1 MCMEIFARAEHGHA
15 LHLRPTQN
23 GRLTSKMRSELLF
36 VGWFI
41 FLLMLN
47 RVRVTIPFIKVTMA
61 FACGSTPTNAD
72 DPTLSTWDADF
83 IAYKPAVHNAFKQL
97 MVEDVDAQ
105 KRAIDSVTL
114 QDCPELAWATM
125 KLEAGLAFVEA
136 IEGLRKTHVFKW
148 LILDCAA
155 AGEAL
160 NTGFT
165 CCIDNIVESPGL
177 TLLEKERI
185 LLTKSKFRSS
195 P

>member
-47 RVRVTIPFIKVTMA
+47 GVRVTRPFINATMA
-61 FACGSTPTNAD
+61 FACGSTPTNAH

-83 IAYKPAVHNAFKQL
+83 IACKLAVHNAFKQP

-105 KRAIDSVTL
+105 RRAIHYKKKLFFWTSKKMAIGVHFDMDVVVNDVT
-114 QDCPELAWATM
+114 
-125 KLEAGLAFVEA
+125 
-136 IEGLRKTHVFKW
+136 
-148 LILDCAA
+148 
-155 AGEAL
+155 
-160 NTGFT
+160 
-165 CCIDNIVESPGL
+165 
-177 TLLEKERI
+177 
-185 LLTKSKFRSS
+185 
-195 P
+195 

>member
-1 MCMEIFARAEHGHA
+1 MTR
-15 LHLRPTQN
+15 
-23 GRLTSKMRSELLF
+23 
-36 VGWFI
+36 
-41 FLLMLN
+41 
-47 RVRVTIPFIKVTMA
+47 PFINATMA
-61 FACGSTPTNAD
+61 FACGSTPTNAH

-83 IAYKPAVHNAFKQL
+83 IACKLAVHNAFKQP

-105 KRAIDSVTL
+105 RRAIDSVTL
-114 QDCPELAWATM
+114 QDCPELEWAIM
-125 KLEAGLAFVEA
+125 KLEAGPAFVEA
-136 IEGLRKTHVFKW
+136 IEGLRKTHVFKC

-165 CCIDNIVESPGL
+165 CCIDNIVELPGL